1 MNKYFTFLSHINI
14 LRASEQ
20 QDKYALTPDDW
31 LDLKFVLELS
41 RHGHRGSIR
50 AAGVH
55 EPKLSTAGGIQSYK
69 LGLGRR
75 EFYIDEIGFLSP
87 KYKQA

>member
-1 MNKYFTFLSHINI
+1 MNKYLTFFSHINV
-14 LRASEQ
+14 LQATTEQ

-41 RHGHRGSIR
+41 RHGHRASIN

-55 EPKLSTAGGIQSYK
+55 EPKLSAEGGIQSYK
-69 LGLGRR
+69 LGLRRR
-75 EFYIDEIGFLSP
+75 EFYIDEIGFLSS
-87 KYKQA
+87 KYK